1 MKKIYCVILF
11 LLICFVSAR
20 AQSFELIDAPASM
33 NVTIGKR
40 IVLPV
45 AIRNTTDR
53 PLQLIVQ
60 RTDHILGT
68 GQTNYFCWGS
78 DCFTPETERMP
89 VSKKL
94 GARSSTENFKI
105 ILETGL
111 NAGFSTV
118 KYQIFDRDNPM
129 DVIEYEITFHIE
141 ERSNTSRIFDSRA
154 IRINDVYPNPV
165 TDFAVVDYNLLDR
178 DVKAKVVIHNVLG
191 SIVAEYELPYLENK
205 VKIQT
210 SDYNAGVYF
219 YTLYLDNDGVM
230 TRKLIVRK

>member
-1 MKKIYCVILF
+1 MKKFYCVIIF
-11 LLICFVSAR
+11 LSIAIVSAR
-20 AQSFELIDAPASM
+20 AQSFELVDAPNSIE
-33 NVTIGKR
+33 VSIGER
-40 IVLPV
+40 VILPV
-45 AIRNTTDR
+45 TIRNTTDR
-53 PLQLIVQ
+53 PLQLLVRQ
-60 RTDHILGT
+60 ADRILGT

-78 DCFTPETERMP
+78 DCFDEETDRMP
-89 VSKKL
+89 VSRKL
-94 GARSSTENFKI
+94 DARKATDNLKI
-105 ILETGL
+105 VLETGL
-111 NAGFSTV
+111 NEGFSTV
-118 KYQIFDRDNPM
+118 KYQIYDRDNPL
-129 DVIEYEITFHIE
+129 DVIEYEVTFHIE
-141 ERSNTSRIFDSRA
+141 ERRNTDRIYDSKI

-191 SIVAEYELPYLENK
+191 SIMAEYDLPYLESK

>member
-1 MKKIYCVILF
+1 MKKLYCVILF
-11 LLICFVSAR
+11 LSISLVGAR
-20 AQSFELIDAPASM
+20 AQSFVLVDAPSSM
-33 NVTIGKR
+33 NVAIGER
-40 IVLPV
+40 VVVPV
-45 AIRNTTDR
+45 TIRNTTDR
-53 PLQLIVQ
+53 PLQLIV
-60 RTDHILGT
+60 RRADRILGT
-68 GQTNYFCWGS
+68 GQSNYFCWGS
-78 DCFTPETERMP
+78 DCYAEDTERMP
-89 VSKKL
+89 VSKKVA
-94 GARSSTENFKI
+94 ARTASDQFKI

-118 KYQIFDRDNPM
+118 TYQIYDRDNPM

-141 ERSNTSRIFDSRA
+141 ERRSRDLIFESRT
-154 IRINDVYPNPV
+154 IRLNDVYPNPV
-165 TDFAVVDYNLLDR
+165 TDYAVVDYNLLDR

-191 SIVAEYELPYLENK
+191 SIMAEYELPYLENK